1 MSLMTA
7 FVMVAAL
14 FTVISLFN
22 GIVSMAHGGPEDN
35 RLSPLL
41 MFRRVAWQAL
51 AFLFI
56 LLALLANLK

>member
-22 GIVSMAHGGPEDN
+22 GIVSMAHGGPEDE
-35 RLSPLL
+35 RASPRL
-41 MFRRVAWQAL
+41 MFMRVGWQGL
-51 AFLFI
+51 AVLFI
-56 LLALLANLK
+56 VLALLANLQ